1 MNAVRDVRPVL
12 IAGAGPA
19 GLATAAELTQYGVP
33 YRLFERGWSLA
44 YCWENAYDSL
54 TLHTGKH
61 MSALPR
67 RPHARTTPL
76 FLSKNDFVQYLRD
89 YARHFSLRVE
99 TGLEVRHARRD
110 ADGWRVSV
118 DGHDVRGRALV
129 MATGIMSKPM
139 MPAIPGMAQ
148 FRGEVVHSITY
159 RRPHPYAGKRVLVI
173 GVGNSGAEIAS
184 ELARVGSD
192 VTIVIR
198 RGANVVPRAI
208 LGVPLQYIA
217 AGLRTLPVS
226 ARRRIAALVQQFSE
240 LKRGPQPFPRPPWS
254 ALEAIPVIGFHLVDA
269 VREGRV
275 HVQLGDVQALTPTGA
290 RFADGGA
297 KDFDVVICAT
307 GFRPAL
313 DALGSAVRVDDR
325 GFALRSDR
333 VTSADLPDLYFVGH
347 NYDALGGIANIR
359 QDAVIVGAKLGSRES
374 VVGNRLSG
382 IGNRESG
389 IGNRESGNRG

>member
-1 MNAVRDVRPVL
+1 MSAARDVRPVL

-19 GLATAAELTQYGVP
+19 GLATAAELTLHGVP

-76 FLSKNDFVQYLRD
+76 FPSRSDFVEYLRD

-99 TGLEVRHARRD
+99 TGLEVRNARRD
-110 ADGWRVSV
+110 AEGWSVSV
-118 DGHDVRGRALV
+118 DGNVVRGRALV
-129 MATGIMSKPM
+129 MTTGIMSKPL
-139 MPAIPGMAQ
+139 MPAIPGMAE
-148 FRGEVVHSITY
+148 FRGELMHSITY
-159 RRPHPYAGKRVLVI
+159 RRPGPYVGKRVLVI

-184 ELARVGSD
+184 ELARAGSD

-217 AGLRTLPVS
+217 SGLRRLPLS
-226 ARRRIAALVQQFSE
+226 ARRRISALVQQFGE
-240 LKRGPQPFPRPPWS
+240 LKRGPQPFPRPPWT

-275 HVQLGDVQALTPTGA
+275 KVRLGDVQELTPTGA
-290 RFADGGA
+290 RFADGRSA
-297 KDFDVVICAT
+297 DFDVVICAT

-313 DALGSAVRVDDR
+313 DALGSAVRVDER
-325 GFALRSDR
+325 GFALRTDR
-333 VTSADLPDLYFVGH
+333 VTSADLPDLHFVGH
-347 NYDALGGIANIR
+347 NYDVRGGIANIR
-359 QDAVIVGAKLGSRES
+359 QDAVIVGGKLGRRE
-374 VVGNRLSG
+374 
-382 IGNRESG
+382 
-389 IGNRESGNRG
+389 